1 MQFLLKIFKA
11 LNSAQT
17 PWQVTFAITLG
28 MVAGLTP
35 LSGIQTVVIFFL
47 AFLLN
52 IHLGLF
58 FSSSAF
64 FAGIGYLFDPMF
76 ERIGFALL
84 TNEGLNG
91 LWTAW
96 YNNGLIRLSYFNNT
110 LVLGS
115 TVVALLAA
123 APLYF
128 ILGWSISHYREA
140 LGSVLSKFPKLGLF
154 GILQAR
160 GKKDPL
166 LRWWG
171 TAVFAG
177 VAAVLIAFAI
187 LLADPLA
194 KWALEGGISTLLQR
208 DVRIGSVDIRFTD
221 GAVDI
226 NRLEVAGS
234 KEGFDAVS
242 MEHIGFD
249 IDLNALLFNRT
260 HIEKA
265 AINGMGFNTKAT
277 LKKSVPKAD
286 EDVQTDESNEESDE
300 TFSMPYR

>member
-1 MQFLLKIFKA
+1 MQFLLKLFRA

-58 FSSSAF
+58 FASSAF

-76 ERIGFALL
+76 ERIGYVLL
-84 TNEGLNG
+84 AIEGLNG

-96 YNNGLIRLSYFNNT
+96 YNNGLMRLTYFNNT

-115 TVVALLAA
+115 TVVAILAA

-128 ILGWSISHYREA
+128 LLGWGISHYREA

-154 GILQAR
+154 GILQAS

-171 TAVFAG
+171 AGVFVG

-194 KWALEGGISTLLQR
+194 KWALEGGASTLLQR
-208 DVRIGSVDIRFTD
+208 DVRVGSVDISFGE

-226 NRLEVAGS
+226 NRLEV
-234 KEGFDAVS
+234 
-242 MEHIGFD
+242 
-249 IDLNALLFNRT
+249 
-260 HIEKA
+260 
-265 AINGMGFNTKAT
+265 
-277 LKKSVPKAD
+277 
-286 EDVQTDESNEESDE
+286 
-300 TFSMPYR
+300 